1 MDLGEIGLQPPPE
14 FATPTAT
21 RATLFGLPGRE
32 RIWQVNGQ
40 KGTERSNYVYMP
52 APRAFRA
59 NARGTKYREANDPGD
74 RNLARESEIRQRGG
88 WGWDCFLLL
97 GDFGFARVYVVDAP
111 RHSIRQQTVLER
123 RISFTLARQD
133 SK

>member
-1 MDLGEIGLQPPPE
+1 M
-14 FATPTAT
+14 AV
-21 RATLFGLPGRE
+21 E
-32 RIWQVNGQ
+32 RP
-40 KGTERSNYVYMP
+40 KGHEHSNFVYMP

-59 NARGTKYREANDPGD
+59 NARGTEYCEANDPED
-74 RNLARESEIRQRGG
+74 RNLARESEVRQRGG

-97 GDFGFARVYVVDAP
+97 GDFGSARVYVVDAP
-111 RHSIRQQTVLER
+111 RNSIRQQTVLER